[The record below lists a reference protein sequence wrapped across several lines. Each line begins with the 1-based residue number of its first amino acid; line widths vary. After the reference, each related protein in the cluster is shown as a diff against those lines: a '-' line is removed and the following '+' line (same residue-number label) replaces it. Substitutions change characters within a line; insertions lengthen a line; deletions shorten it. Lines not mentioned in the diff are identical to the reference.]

1 MRHLGQEQHV
11 PPDTSGPASLQ
22 LATGPAFPRLP
33 EPPPHK
39 YRLPDCLIRVDQR
52 ACSSR
57 QARLS
62 PACPNHLH
70 TNTACPIASYE
81 SSLEPVPK
89 LTFHPYGNC
98 SAAPDQGVSTHFLA
112 LKPFS
117 LASGPAIQSACREF
131 RDRLSGAAA

>member
-39 YRLPDCLIRVDQR
+39 YRLPDRLIRVDQR

-81 SSLEPVPK
+81 SSSDQPRNTQLGQ
-89 LTFHPYGNC
+89 LTLKIKCQCRQISLPLDRIIVDSSSGKC
-98 SAAPDQGVSTHFLA
+98 SKS
-112 LKPFS
+112 
-117 LASGPAIQSACREF
+117 SARS
-131 RDRLSGAAA
+131 RTRA